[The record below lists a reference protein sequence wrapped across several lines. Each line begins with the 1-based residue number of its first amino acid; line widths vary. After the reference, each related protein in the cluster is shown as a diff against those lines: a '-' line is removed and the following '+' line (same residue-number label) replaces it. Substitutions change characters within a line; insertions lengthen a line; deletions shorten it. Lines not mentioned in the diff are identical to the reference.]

1 MKNKLA
7 SIAFFLLLTIPVS
20 VSAQKSLSEGKIV
33 FDISLAEG
41 DMDPQMKA
49 MMPSESTVFI
59 KNGKSRTEISMAMG
73 MSSASIFD
81 AKTGQITA
89 LTDFMGNKTYMTMDA
104 QKDGAKDS
112 KPTVEQTAETK
123 TIAGYVCKKAVIKMK
138 DGSSVNVYHTDKIN
152 ARMAEMV
159 GAKDLGGYPL
169 EYTVDQMG
177 FKMTFTA
184 RSVAAEKVSDD
195 QFKVPAGYK
204 FVTQEELQKMYGG
217 GN

>member
-1 MKNKLA
+1 MKNNVSFLA
-7 SIAFFLLLTIPVS
+7 LFLLLTIPVS

-33 FDISLAEG
+33 FDISMADG

-49 MMPSESTVFI
+49 MMPTESTVFI

-73 MSSASIFD
+73 MSSASIYD
-81 AKTGQITA
+81 SKTGQITA
-89 LTDFMGNKTYMTMDA
+89 LTDFMGNKTYMTMDS
-104 QKDGAKDS
+104 QKEGAKGG
-112 KPTVEQTAETK
+112 KPVVEQSTETK
-123 TIAGYVCKKAVIKMK
+123 TIAGYLCKKAIIKMK
-138 DGSSVNVYHTDKIN
+138 DGSTMNVYHTDKIN
-152 ARMAEMV
+152 GGIPEV
-159 GAKDLGGYPL
+159 IGAQDLGGYPL

-184 RSVAAEKVSDD
+184 RSVTAEKVSDD